1 MIVFTGD
8 WVKIS
13 GMWKQVFTIDFDKD
27 LFCVLDSD
35 GAVQWWGTENQEIF
49 DDHISNTEMQMRLQ
63 EARI

>member
-13 GMWKQVFTIDFDKD
+13 GMWKQVFTIDYGKD
-27 LFCVLDSD
+27 LFGVLDSD
-35 GAVQWWGTENQEIF
+35 GAFQWWGLENEEIF
-49 DDHISNTEMQMRLQ
+49 DAHISNTEMQMRLQ

>member
-13 GMWKQVFTIDFDKD
+13 GMWKQVFTIDYGKD
-27 LFCVLDSD
+27 LFGVLDSD
-35 GAVQWWGTENQEIF
+35 GTLQWWGTENREIF

-63 EARI
+63 EAKI